1 MRIRIIGARNTVDAC
16 HEVGVKRII
25 AQSLSFAYEPGLI
38 PANEDVPLDLDAPN
52 PRKINVIGVASLE
65 SAVAEL
71 PDLVNNIKTLQ
82 ENGLNNISFEVNHDT
97 LEHLSSVFFYL

>member
-1 MRIRIIGARNTVDAC
+1 M
-16 HEVGVKRII
+16 KRII

-82 ENGLNNISFEVNHDT
+82 ENGLSTSTGRFGTSMSAHRI
-97 LEHLSSVFFYL
+97 LGL

>member
-1 MRIRIIGARNTVDAC
+1 M
-16 HEVGVKRII
+16 KRII
-25 AQSLSFAYEPGLI
+25 AQSLSFACEPGLI

-82 ENGLNNISFEVNHDT
+82 ENGLNNISFEVIHDT